1 MGKTMIY
8 SYMPR
13 LFRGVAAP
21 MGQKTNSTMRRGAV
35 DAEKSQCGCGK
46 LADSSRMTI
55 QNEKYILDEL
65 G

>member
-1 MGKTMIY
+1 MAVIRVLMSNPHPMAINQKC
-8 SYMPR
+8 
-13 LFRGVAAP
+13 

-35 DAEKSQCGCGK
+35 DAEKSQCGCRE
-46 LADSSRMTI
+46 LADLGKMTV

>member
-1 MGKTMIY
+1 
-8 SYMPR
+8 
-13 LFRGVAAP
+13 

-35 DAEKSQCGCGK
+35 DEEKSQCGCEK
-46 LADSSRMTI
+46 SADSSRMTI

>member
-1 MGKTMIY
+1 
-8 SYMPR
+8 
-13 LFRGVAAP
+13 

-35 DAEKSQCGCGK
+35 DEEKSQCGCRE
-46 LADSSRMTI
+46 LADLGKMTV